1 MISESLSFI
10 VGELNNYFILKGEVA
25 ATIDAVTL
33 GNIARAN
40 ESSTSTG
47 AGDEMDNRVVVTMVN
62 IEEDRVSKSPINFS
76 KVNDKIIYKN
86 PKIPMNLYCLFAV
99 NHDYTTSLRWLA
111 HVVRFFQYRNV
122 FTPQTSPALNNGI
135 EKLIFD
141 LYNMNFEQVN
151 HLWGTLGGKYL
162 PSVMYKMRLVM
173 IEEDTMSAQA
183 DPISGMDINANNSN

>member
-10 VGELNNYFILKGEVA
+10 AGELNNYFILKGEVA

-33 GNIARAN
+33 GNITRAN
-40 ESSTSTG
+40 EPSSTTG
-47 AGDEMDNRVVVTMVN
+47 AGDDLDNRVVVSLIN
-62 IEEDRVSKSPINFS
+62 IEEDRISKSQLNYH
-76 KVNDKIIYKN
+76 KENDKVIYKN
-86 PKIPMNLYCLFAV
+86 PKIPLNLYCLFSV

-111 HVVRFFQYRNV
+111 HVLRFFQYRNV
-122 FTPQTSPALNNGI
+122 FTPQTNPALNSGI

-162 PSVMYKMRLVM
+162 PSVMYKVRLV
-173 IEEDTMSAQA
+173 IIDEDSINSQA
-183 DPISGMDINANNSN
+183 DPISGLNIIAGNKN